1 MRSVRAGPVV
11 LAGLLLIAHGLAH
24 APGIL
29 GSFDLAMFEG
39 PSREPNLLFTDA
51 GDRAIQA
58 FGIVWTLAALS
69 FVVAG
74 AGVLLRRAWS
84 STAVWVALAFSLPVT
99 VLWYQDAI
107 VGLVLNV
114 SIAVVLLAT
123 QIRES
128 VSTGQMAPNTG

>member
-1 MRSVRAGPVV
+1 MRSVRAVPVI

-24 APGIL
+24 LPGIL
-29 GSFDLAMFEG
+29 GSFDLATFEDA
-39 PSREPNLLFTDA
+39 SRQPNLLFTDA

-58 FGIVWTLAALS
+58 LGVVWTLAALS

-74 AGVLLRRAWS
+74 AGMLFRRDWS
-84 STAVWVALAFSLPVT
+84 RTAIWVALAFSLPVT

-107 VGLVLNV
+107 VGLVLSV
-114 SIAVVLLAT
+114 SIAVVLMAT

-128 VSTGQMAPNTG
+128 ESSRQLPPNVG

>member
-1 MRSVRAGPVV
+1 MRGVRAVPVV

-29 GSFDLAMFEG
+29 GSFDLATFEDA
-39 PSREPNLLFTDA
+39 SRQPNLLFTGA
-51 GDRAIQA
+51 GDFLIQTL
-58 FGIVWTLAALS
+58 GVVWTLAALS

-74 AGVLLRRAWS
+74 AGVLFRRAWS
-84 STAVWVALAFSLPVT
+84 RTAAWVAVALSLPVT

-114 SIAVVLLAT
+114 SIAVVLVAT
-123 QIRES
+123 RIRES
-128 VSTGQMAPNTG
+128 VSSRQMAPTTG